1 MTPYKNYS
9 QPVSWQNRIK
19 KGSLF
24 IAVAAMIGGITAC
37 GNSDNGSDWEQ
48 VTVQEP
54 TKGVVTTME
63 ETQPGKYEI
72 TDEQMVEARDSSKI
86 IIKKLDGTVQTLNL
100 DQAKAMVQAAD
111 TVAVH
116 NHYHRSHGFGS
127 YIWWSAMGYM
137 MGRNFGTPVYSGFY
151 RNPGGLAPGSGAFGA
166 GRGANIGTELQRSSV
181 SRTVMRPVSGRSGF
195 FGGSGRGRAS
205 GG

>member
-9 QPVSWQNRIK
+9 QPGSWQNRLK

-24 IAVAAMIGGITAC
+24 IAVAALIGGTTAC
-37 GNSDNGSDWEQ
+37 GGSDNGSDWEQ

-63 ETQPGKYEI
+63 ETQPGQYEI
-72 TDEQMVEARDSSKI
+72 TDEQMVESKDSSRI

-100 DQAKAMVQAAD
+100 DQAKAMVQATD
-111 TVAVH
+111 TVAMH
-116 NHYHRSHGFGS
+116 PHHRSHGFGS

-137 MGRNFGTPVYSGFY
+137 MGRNFGSPVYSGFY
-151 RNPGGLAPGSGAFGA
+151 RNPGGFAPGSGSFGA
-166 GRGANIGTELQRSSV
+166 GRSTSMGSELQRSSV
-181 SRTVMRPVSGRSGF
+181 SRTVMRPVSGKSGF
-195 FGGSGRGRAS
+195 FGGSGRGRVS